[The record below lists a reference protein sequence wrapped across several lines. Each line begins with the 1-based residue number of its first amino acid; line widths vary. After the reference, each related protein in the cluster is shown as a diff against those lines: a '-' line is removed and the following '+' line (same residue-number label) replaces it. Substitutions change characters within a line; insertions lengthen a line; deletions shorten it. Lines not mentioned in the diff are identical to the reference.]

1 MKIGLHLFFASLL
14 AAVLLVPTAAAK
26 PGNGNGNANGH
37 GHGPPAW
44 AGGGSGGATDHGKPD
59 SAGKGQEK
67 KAQKAAQRD
76 ERRAARAAAEAP
88 ADEPRHDN
96 PAWICKFERE
106 QMGVDAFAE
115 RYGENDTNA
124 NAFGKCVSTEARDRD
139 GVSTGGAEPP
149 EPAEAEPAAPP
160 EVVGE
165 DSAGAEALAALRALF
180 RALTGLVF

>member
-106 QMGVDAFAE
+106 QMGVEAFAE
-115 RYGENDTNA
+115 AYGMNENQA
-124 NAFGKCVSTEARDRD
+124 NAFGKCVSREAHDRD
-139 GVSTGGAEPP
+139 GVTADEETPEPVSEEPP
-149 EPAEAEPAAPP
+149 VAEDEAT
-160 EVVGE
+160 
-165 DSAGAEALAALRALF
+165 GADALAALETFF
-180 RALTGLVF
+180 RALRQLLVF